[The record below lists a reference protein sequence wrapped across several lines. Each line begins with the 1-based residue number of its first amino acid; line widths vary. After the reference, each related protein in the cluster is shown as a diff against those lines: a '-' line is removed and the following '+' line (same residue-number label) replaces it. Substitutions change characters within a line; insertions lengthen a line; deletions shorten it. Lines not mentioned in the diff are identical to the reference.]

1 LLPDNEMQIIAKKLG
16 PTLTDP
22 VTLLVFSDGGTR
34 ARALVALANALSSMN
49 SKIKVEM
56 EEVGND
62 KNQRTRDLRIHGSP
76 ALVLMK
82 DGFAR
87 IRYFGVP
94 TDYELPAIADAIVE
108 LSAGQAHLTPRA
120 TESLSKVRHKANIKV
135 FVLVTC
141 PFCPM
146 VARHAYRAAIAS
158 PLVTTE
164 VIDSSVFQ
172 ELAIRHSVMGVPKVI
187 LNDNTDITGAV
198 DEVAFFEKLRDSDQ
212 ALLDSMYG

>member
-1 LLPDNEMQIIAKKLG
+1 MQIIAKKLG
-16 PTLTDP
+16 PALNDP
-22 VTLLVFSDGGTR
+22 VTLLVFTDGGATGR
-34 ARALVALANALSSMN
+34 NLIALANTLSSMN
-49 SKIKVEM
+49 SKIKVEV

-62 KNQRTRDLRIHGSP
+62 KNQRTRDLRIHGTP

-87 IRYFGVP
+87 IKYFGVP
-94 TDYELPAIADAIVE
+94 TEYELPAIVDAIVE
-108 LSAGQAHLTPRA
+108 LSAGQARLAPMA

-172 ELAIRHSVMGVPKVI
+172 ELSMRHSVMGVPKIV

-198 DEVAFFEKLRDSDQ
+198 DEVAFFEKLRDSDL
-212 ALLDSMYG
+212 ALLDSMFG